1 MACWKASSPM
11 TTLVVA
17 TIGSL
22 SSYEGGNVSTLFLHD
37 TAWHRSLTRS
47 STSVMFPFSSYAVAM
62 SNTGRW
68 VVRGVFG
75 LQKKGVQLWLMLILQ
90 VELGMLCFLSSVR
103 INHDATPP
111 CDVGPLKRFLC
122 ESVDANSRPKAGSG
136 LHACLI
142 MSRSGLS
149 MHDTRLQHTG
159 RRSVGQSIRASGDIQ
174 IHRKLWGAI

>member
-11 TTLVVA
+11 TILVAA

-22 SSYEGGNVSTLFLHD
+22 SSYEGGNVSTHFLHD

-47 STSVMFPFSSYAVAM
+47 STSAMLPFSSYAVGM
-62 SNTGRW
+62 LNTGRW
-68 VVRGVFG
+68 VVGGVVG
-75 LQKKGVQLWLMLILQ
+75 SQQKGVQLWLMLIWR
-90 VELGMLCFLSSVR
+90 VELGMLCFLSSLS

-122 ESVDANSRPKAGSG
+122 ESIDANSRPKAGFR

-142 MSRSGLS
+142 MFKSGLS
-149 MHDTRLQHTG
+149 MHDTQLQHAG

-174 IHRKLWGAI
+174 IHCKLWGAI